1 MNLNKGDLP
10 VNNIKVLH
18 YDAFSPYPN
27 KGNPAGVVLDADHLS
42 ESDMQLIAH
51 KVGFNETVFVVS
63 SDVGDLRLKYFT
75 PGHEINLCGHATMA
89 SLFAL
94 KTKGVLGEAGS
105 VKIETNVGVLPIQ
118 FSMDNNNHLLIKMK
132 QDHPEFIEFNG
143 DRGKLAHAIG
153 LHVDELEEDK
163 PIVYGST
170 GAWTL
175 LVPVKHIE
183 SFGRM
188 KPINSLFPEILT
200 QLPKAS
206 VHPFCL
212 QTQDPHALMHARH
225 FSSPF
230 SGTVE
235 DPVTGTA
242 SGVMGA
248 YYLKY
253 MYRNLDS
260 IQFDVEQGQE
270 IGRDG
275 KVNVEVYR
283 NESDTMDVFISG
295 TAVFV
300 EELDIW
306 K

>member
-1 MNLNKGDLP
+1 M
-10 VNNIKVLH
+10 NNIKVFH

-42 ESDMQLIAH
+42 ESEMQSIAH

-63 SDVGDLRLKYFT
+63 SDVADLRLKYFT

-94 KTKGVLGEAGS
+94 KTKGILGEASS
-105 VKIETNVGVLPIQ
+105 VNIETNVGVLPIQ
-118 FSMDNNNHLLIKMK
+118 FSFDNKNQLMIKMK

-143 DRGKLAHAIG
+143 DRARLAHAIG
-153 LHVDELEEDK
+153 LTLDVIEENL
-163 PIVYGST
+163 PIVYGCT

-175 LVPVKHIE
+175 LVPIKSID
-183 SFGRM
+183 SFSRM

-206 VHPFCL
+206 VHPFSL
-212 QTQDPHALMHARH
+212 QTLDPHALMHARH
-225 FSSPF
+225 FSSPY

-253 MYRNLDS
+253 IDPHLDS
-260 IQFDVEQGQE
+260 IQFDVEQGLE
-270 IGRDG
+270 MGRDG

-283 NESDTMDVFISG
+283 NESGEMDVFISG

-300 EELDIW
+300 GEVDLW
-306 K
+306 R

>member
-1 MNLNKGDLP
+1 

-27 KGNPAGVVLDADHLS
+27 KGNPAGVVLEADHLS
-42 ESDMQLIAH
+42 ESDMQSIAH
-51 KVGFNETVFVVS
+51 KVGFNETVFVVP
-63 SDVGDLRLKYFT
+63 SDVADLRLKYFT

-94 KTKGVLGEAGS
+94 KTKGILGEVS
-105 VKIETNVGVLPIQ
+105 SINIETNVGVLPIQ
-118 FSMDNNNHLLIKMK
+118 FSFDNNNQVMIKMK
-132 QDHPEFIEFNG
+132 QDQPKFIEFNG
-143 DRGKLAHAIG
+143 DRAKLAHSIG
-153 LHVDELEEDK
+153 LSLEELEEDM
-163 PIVYGST
+163 PIVYGCT

-175 LVPVKHIE
+175 LVPVKNIE
-183 SFGRM
+183 SFSRM

-206 VHPFCL
+206 VHPFSL
-212 QTQDPHALMHARH
+212 QTLDPHALMHARH

-253 MYRNLDS
+253 IDPHMDS

-275 KVNVEVYR
+275 KVNVEVYQLD
-283 NESDTMDVFISG
+283 SDRMDVFISG

-300 EELDIW
+300 GEVDLW

>member
-1 MNLNKGDLP
+1 M
-10 VNNIKVLH
+10 NNIKVLH

-27 KGNPAGVVLDADHLS
+27 KGNPAGVVLEADHLS
-42 ESDMQLIAH
+42 ESDMQSIAH
-51 KVGFNETVFVVS
+51 KVGFNETVFVVP
-63 SDVGDLRLKYFT
+63 SDVADLRLKYFT

-94 KTKGVLGEAGS
+94 KTKGILGEAS
-105 VKIETNVGVLPIQ
+105 SIKIETNVGVLPIQ

-132 QDHPEFIEFNG
+132 QDQPKFIEFNG
-143 DRGKLAHAIG
+143 DRAKLAHAIG
-153 LHVDELEEDK
+153 LTLDEIEEDL
-163 PIVYGST
+163 PIVYGCT

-175 LVPVKHIE
+175 LVPIKRID
-183 SFGRM
+183 SFNKM
-188 KPINSLFPEILT
+188 KPTNSLFPEILT
-200 QLPKAS
+200 QVPKAS
-206 VHPFCL
+206 VHPFSL
-212 QTQDPHALMHARH
+212 QTLDPHALMHARH
-225 FSSPF
+225 FSSPY

-253 MYRNLDS
+253 IDPHLDS

-283 NESDTMDVFISG
+283 LDSDRMDVFISG

-300 EELDIW
+300 GAVDLW
-306 K
+306 R

>member
-1 MNLNKGDLP
+1 M
-10 VNNIKVLH
+10 NNIKVLH

-27 KGNPAGVVLDADHLS
+27 KGNPAGVVLDAAHLS
-42 ESDMQLIAH
+42 ESDMQSIAH

-63 SDVGDLRLKYFT
+63 LDVADLRLKYFT
-75 PGHEINLCGHATMA
+75 PYHEINLCGHATMA

-94 KTKGVLGEAGS
+94 KTKGILGEASS

-132 QDHPEFIEFNG
+132 QDHPEFIEFDG
-143 DRGKLAHAIG
+143 DRAKLAHALG
-153 LHVDELEEDK
+153 LTVDEFDEDM
-163 PIVYGST
+163 PIVYGCT

-175 LVPVKHIE
+175 LVPIKSID
-183 SFGRM
+183 SFNKM
-188 KPINSLFPEILT
+188 KPINELFPEN
-200 QLPKAS
+200 
-206 VHPFCL
+206 
-212 QTQDPHALMHARH
+212 

-253 MYRNLDS
+253 INPHMDS

-283 NESDTMDVFISG
+283 LDSDRMDVFISG

-300 EELDIW
+300 GEVDLG

>member
-1 MNLNKGDLP
+1 M
-10 VNNIKVLH
+10 NNIKVLH

-27 KGNPAGVVLDADHLS
+27 KGNPAGVVLEADHLS
-42 ESDMQLIAH
+42 ESEMQSIAH

-63 SDVGDLRLKYFT
+63 SDVADLRLKYFT

-94 KTKGVLGEAGS
+94 KTKGILGEASS

-132 QDHPEFIEFNG
+132 QDQPKFIEFNG
-143 DRGKLAHAIG
+143 DRAKLAYDIG
-153 LHVDELEEDK
+153 LTLDEIEEDL
-163 PIVYGST
+163 PIVYGCT

-175 LVPVKHIE
+175 LVPIKSID
-183 SFGRM
+183 SFNKM

-206 VHPFCL
+206 VHPFSL
-212 QTQDPHALMHARH
+212 QTLDPHALMHARH
-225 FSSPF
+225 FSSPY

-253 MYRNLDS
+253 INPHLDS
-260 IQFDVEQGQE
+260 IKFDVEQGLE
-270 IGRDG
+270 MGRDG

-283 NESDTMDVFISG
+283 NESGEMDVFISG

-300 EELDIW
+300 REVDLW
-306 K
+306 R

>member
-1 MNLNKGDLP
+1 
-10 VNNIKVLH
+10 VNNVKVLH

-27 KGNPAGVVLDADHLS
+27 KGNPAGVVLEADHLS
-42 ESDMQLIAH
+42 ESEMQSIAH
-51 KVGFNETVFVVS
+51 KVGFNETVFVIS
-63 SDVGDLRLKYFT
+63 SDVADLRLKYYT

-94 KTKGVLGEAGS
+94 KTKGILGEASS

-132 QDHPEFIEFNG
+132 QDQPEFIEFDG
-143 DRGKLAHAIG
+143 DRVKLAHALG

-175 LVPVKHIE
+175 LVPIKSID
-183 SFGRM
+183 SFNKM
-188 KPINSLFPEILT
+188 KPINSLFPDILT

-206 VHPFCL
+206 VHPFSL
-212 QTQDPHALMHARH
+212 QTLDPHALMHARH

-253 MYRNLDS
+253 IDPHMDS

-283 NESDTMDVFISG
+283 LDSDRMDVFISG

-300 EELDIW
+300 GEVDLW